1 MQNLLAEKEFIV
13 CKLNEEIG
21 RLNGELSCLKLVK
34 EELEERLPF
43 QSKRASVKIA
53 MERGIFFEIMYSPAI
68 SNFRSRRE
76 MFSSAKVLINY
87 THGRNIIVSSAA
99 SRK

>member
-34 EELEERLPF
+34 EELEERL
-43 QSKRASVKIA
+43 QLANANVETIQVRLQESQQNISRLESQLSST
-53 MERGIFFEIMYSPAI
+53 MEE
-68 SNFRSRRE
+68 RE
-76 MFSSAKVLINY
+76 LAEEQL
-87 THGRNIIVSSAA
+87 AA
-99 SRK
+99 QKFI

>member
-1 MQNLLAEKEFIV
+1 VRGSSLQFVVRVLQRWNSV
-13 CKLNEEIG
+13 V
-21 RLNGELSCLKLVK
+21 KLVD
-34 EELEERLPF
+34 LISVDFGERLPF
-43 QSKRASVKIA
+43 QIKRASVKIA